1 MSDHFILEGVIVS
14 GRLSNVSYLFCSDFM
29 MSSCPG
35 VMFQAPEE
43 LAFPSYWYSLI
54 HAISNPDF
62 FAWQLCANEI
72 ITDANRNEIVVQH
85 TRQEKN
91 WKMLLA
97 VEGRIKAAPSIF
109 HRFVEV
115 LRVQDDPVLRDIGQR
130 LKDAY
135 GMILSVYSQC

>member
-1 MSDHFILEGVIVS
+1 MVVGCQMFLI
-14 GRLSNVSYLFCSDFM
+14 LFCSDFM

-35 VMFQAPEE
+35 GMFQALEE
-43 LAFPSYWYSLI
+43 LAFPSYRYSLI
-54 HAISNPDF
+54 HAISNPDL
-62 FAWQLCANEI
+62 FAWQLCANQI
-72 ITDANRNEIVVQH
+72 ITDADRNEIVVQH

-109 HRFVEV
+109 HCFVEV

-135 GMILSVYSQC
+135 GMILSVHSQC